1 MLQLKGKKIKLFFY
15 LFLLML
21 LSTINISF
29 NKTQNYSI
37 TTIKKINVI
46 GLSNLNNLKVEKSLS
61 SFLLKNIFF
70 IKKKNLVEILDK
82 NNLIES
88 SNIRKIYPDLLNVNI
103 NKADFLAIINQGTN
117 KFIIASNGKFISI
130 NDVNFLPKKLPFVFG
145 KVSNEYFIN
154 LKKIIDDSKFNYK
167 EIEAF
172 YFHPSN
178 RIDIKTNDGFLIKLP
193 YKNLPEALRMA
204 NLIKKDDKF
213 KNNKILDLRIT
224 NHIITSN
231 EQ

>member
-1 MLQLKGKKIKLFFY
+1 MPQLKDKKIKLFFY

-21 LSTINISF
+21 LSTINMNF

-37 TTIKKINVI
+37 MSIKKINVS
-46 GLSNLNNLKVEKSLS
+46 GLSDLNNLKVEKSLS
-61 SFLLKNIFF
+61 SLLLKNIFF
-70 IKKKNLVEILDK
+70 KKKKNIAEILNK

-88 SNIRKIYPDLLNVNI
+88 SYIRKIYPDLLSVNI
-103 NKADFLAIINQGTN
+103 NKADFLAIMNQGTN
-117 KFIIASNGKFISI
+117 KFIIASNRKLISL
-130 NDVNFLPKKLPFVFG
+130 NEVDFLTQKLPFVFG

-154 LKKIIDDSKFNYK
+154 LKKIIDDSKFDYK

-178 RIDIKTNDGFLIKLP
+178 RIDIKTKSGFLIKLP
-193 YKNLPEALRMA
+193 FKNLPEALRVA

-231 EQ
+231 E

>member
-1 MLQLKGKKIKLFFY
+1 MLQLKDKKIKIFFY

-21 LSTINISF
+21 LSTITMSF
-29 NKTQNYSI
+29 NKTQYYSI
-37 TTIKKINVI
+37 ITIKKINVS
-46 GLSNLNNLKVEKSLS
+46 GLSDLNNLKIEKSLS
-61 SFLLKNIFF
+61 SLLLKNIFF
-70 IKKKNLVEILDK
+70 VKKKNLSEILDK

-88 SNIRKIYPDLLNVNI
+88 SYIRKVYPDLLSVNI

-117 KFIIASNGKFISI
+117 KLIIASNGKLISL
-130 NDVNFLPKKLPFVFG
+130 NDVNFLPQKLPLVFG

-154 LKKIIDDSKFNYK
+154 LKKIIDDSKFDYK
-167 EIEAF
+167 EIDAF
-172 YFHPSN
+172 YFFPSN
-178 RIDIKTNDGFLIKLP
+178 RIDIKTKGGLLIKLP
-193 YKNLPEALRMA
+193 FKNLPEALRVA

-231 EQ
+231 E

>member
-1 MLQLKGKKIKLFFY
+1 MLQLKDKKIKLFFY
-15 LFLLML
+15 VFLLML

-37 TTIKKINVI
+37 IAIKKINVS
-46 GLSNLNNLKVEKSLS
+46 GLSDLSNLNVEKSLS
-61 SFLLKNIFF
+61 SLLLKNIFF
-70 IKKKNLVEILDK
+70 VKKKNLVEILDL

-88 SNIRKIYPDLLNVNI
+88 SNIRKVYPDILSVKI
-103 NKADFLAIINQGTN
+103 NKAGFLAIVNQGTN
-117 KFIIASNGKFISI
+117 KMIIASNGKLVSL
-130 NDVNFLPKKLPFVFG
+130 NDVDFLPQKLPFVFG

-154 LKKIIDDSKFNYK
+154 LKKIIDDSKFNYN

-178 RIDIKTNDGFLIKLP
+178 RIDIKTKDGFLIKLP
-193 YKNLPEALRMA
+193 FKNLPEALRVV

-231 EQ
+231 E

>member
-1 MLQLKGKKIKLFFY
+1 MLQLKDKKIKLFFY

-21 LSTINISF
+21 LSTIKVGF
-29 NKTQNYSI
+29 NKTKNYSI
-37 TTIKKINVI
+37 VAIKKINVS
-46 GLSNLNNLKVEKSLS
+46 GLSDLNNLKVEKSLNS
-61 SFLLKNIFF
+61 LLLKNIFF
-70 IKKKNLVEILDK
+70 IKKKNLAEILDK

-88 SNIRKIYPDLLNVNI
+88 SYIRKIYPNLLSVNI
-103 NKADFLAIINQGTN
+103 NKTDFLGIMNQGTN
-117 KFIIASNGKFISI
+117 KFIIASNGKLISVK
-130 NDVNFLPKKLPFVFG
+130 DVDFLTQKLPFVFG

-154 LKKIIDDSKFNYK
+154 LKKIIDDSKFDYK

-178 RIDIKTNDGFLIKLP
+178 RVDIKTKDGFLIKLP
-193 YKNLPEALRMA
+193 YKDLPEALRVA

-231 EQ
+231 E

>member
-1 MLQLKGKKIKLFFY
+1 MLQLKGKKKKLFFY
-15 LFLLML
+15 LFLFML
-21 LSTINISF
+21 LSTINMSF

-37 TTIKKINVI
+37 TAIKKINVS
-46 GLSNLNNLKVEKSLS
+46 GLSDLNNLKVEKSLS
-61 SFLLKNIFF
+61 SLLLKNIFF
-70 IKKKNLVEILDK
+70 IKKKKLAEILDK

-88 SNIRKIYPDLLNVNI
+88 SYIRKVYPDLLSVNI
-103 NKADFLAIINQGTN
+103 NKADFLAIMNQGTN
-117 KFIIASNGKFISI
+117 KFIIASNGKLISL
-130 NDVNFLPKKLPFVFG
+130 NDVDFLPQKLPFVFG

-154 LKKIIDDSKFNYK
+154 LKKIIDDSKFDYK

-172 YFHPSN
+172 YFHRSN
-178 RIDIKTNDGFLIKLP
+178 RVDIKTKGGFLIKLP
-193 YKNLPEALRMA
+193 YKNLPEALRVA

-231 EQ
+231 E

>member
-1 MLQLKGKKIKLFFY
+1 MPQLKDKKIKLFFY

-21 LSTINISF
+21 LSTINMNF

-37 TTIKKINVI
+37 MSIKKINVS
-46 GLSNLNNLKVEKSLS
+46 GLSDLNNLKVEKSLS
-61 SFLLKNIFF
+61 SLLLKNIFF
-70 IKKKNLVEILDK
+70 IKKKNIAEILNK

-88 SNIRKIYPDLLNVNI
+88 SYIRKIYPDLLSVNI
-103 NKADFLAIINQGTN
+103 NKADFLAIMNQGTN
-117 KFIIASNGKFISI
+117 KFIIASNRKLISL
-130 NDVNFLPKKLPFVFG
+130 NEVDFLTQKLPFVFG

-154 LKKIIDDSKFNYK
+154 LKKIIDDSKFDYK

-178 RIDIKTNDGFLIKLP
+178 RIDIKTKSGFLIKLP
-193 YKNLPEALRMA
+193 FKNLPEALRVA

-231 EQ
+231 E

>member
-15 LFLLML
+15 IFILML
-21 LSTINISF
+21 LSTINMSF

-37 TTIKKINVI
+37 ISIKKINVG
-46 GLSNLNNLKVEKSLS
+46 GLSDLNNLKIEKSLNS
-61 SFLLKNIFF
+61 LLLKNIFF
-70 IKKKNLVEILDK
+70 VKKKKIAEILDI

-88 SNIRKIYPDLLNVNI
+88 FHIRKVYPDILSVKI
-103 NKADFLAIINQGTN
+103 NKADFLAIVNQGTN
-117 KFIIASNGKFISI
+117 KMIIASNGKLVSL
-130 NDVNFLPKKLPFVFG
+130 NDVDFLTRKLPFVFG

-154 LKKIIDDSKFNYK
+154 FKKIIDDSKFDYK
-167 EIEAF
+167 EIEEF

-178 RIDIKTNDGFLIKLP
+178 RIDIKTKGGFLIKLP
-193 YKNLPEALRMA
+193 FKNLSEALRLA

-213 KNNKILDLRIT
+213 KNNKILDLRIA

-231 EQ
+231 E

>member
-1 MLQLKGKKIKLFFY
+1 MPQLKDKKIKLFFY

-21 LSTINISF
+21 LSTINMSL

-37 TTIKKINVI
+37 MSIKKINVS

-61 SFLLKNIFF
+61 SLLLKNIFF
-70 IKKKNLVEILDK
+70 IKKKNLAKILNK

-88 SNIRKIYPDLLNVNI
+88 SHIKKIYPDLLSVNI
-103 NKADFLAIINQGTN
+103 NKADFLAIMNQGTN
-117 KFIIASNGKFISI
+117 KFIIASNRKLISL
-130 NDVNFLPKKLPFVFG
+130 NDVDFLPQKLPFVFG

-154 LKKIIDDSKFNYK
+154 LKKIIDDSKFDYK

-178 RIDIKTNDGFLIKLP
+178 RIDIKTKDGFLIKLP
-193 YKNLPEALRMA
+193 FKNLPEALRVA

-231 EQ
+231 E